1 MDAPLPLEPSLMVPR
16 ALEPQA
22 VLGDEDAILTAPQ
35 QLRKLSISVVG
46 MDAPITVWAGAF
58 ADEVEQARC
67 TAAQPSGAELDVR
80 TFDLPCMA
88 NAHSPAHDGTGSSI
102 WPGATMLIQ
111 YLLGCHKPWIR
122 SLSSLCELGSGTG
135 VLGLALAAHM
145 RKHAAVVLT
154 DGSASVLHVLRAN
167 TQLARGNGGARVC
180 ARALTFGDASETA
193 AAIESLRPET
203 AAPRR
208 FACVVCSEVMYRSA
222 TLAPLL
228 ATIDQLLDERKGA
241 VAFLCFKQRGQA
253 RRNQAETERHVAET
267 LRDLR
272 STGSPLR
279 LRWIDVGEEGPTE
292 HRARWK
298 QALGGA
304 AKSAYGD
311 MSLCACERT

>member
-1 MDAPLPLEPSLMVPR
+1 MRLQCGRTNPASSVDNREMSASVGIAPPLPPALPSQERLPH
-16 ALEPQA
+16 
-22 VLGDEDAILTAPQ
+22 TAPH
-35 QLRKLSISVVG
+35 
-46 MDAPITVWAGAF
+46 PAGA
-58 ADEVEQARC
+58 QCTNTIAR
-67 TAAQPSGAELDVR
+67 PHR
-80 TFDLPCMA
+80 
-88 NAHSPAHDGTGSSI
+88 
-102 WPGATMLIQ
+102 
-111 YLLGCHKPWIR
+111 LGMIR
-122 SLSSLCELGSGTG
+122 KCGWRPVIKRWLNWHHFTKIKCE
-135 VLGLALAAHM
+135 M
-145 RKHAAVVLT
+145 KHAGGVVLT

-180 ARALTFGDASETA
+180 ARALTSGDASETA

-241 VAFLCFKQRGQA
+241 IAFLCFKQRGQA

-267 LRDLR
+267 LRDVR
-272 STGSPLR
+272 LR
-279 LRWIDVGEEGPTE
+279 LRWIDAGEEGPAE
-292 HRARWK
+292 HRASWK